1 MIRWQNLGLRERR
14 LLLICG
20 VLLLFAMFKYGL
32 MMPMSYYQ
40 QQTERDYVQAK
51 TDLDSVILLL
61 DKIKLLQQKQPEKK
75 SYPLEKSIE
84 ESLQQHQLQKIKWVI
99 LDNSITIEST
109 EVEFAVLISW
119 LADLEGKYG
128 IYVNE
133 IDFHKH
139 NSIPNKI
146 QLIKLRLQ
154 RNE

>member
-75 SYPLEKSIE
+75 LYPLEKSIK

-99 LDNSITIEST
+99 LDKNITIEST
-109 EVEFAVLISW
+109 EVEFDMLISW
-119 LADLEGKYG
+119 LADLEDKYG

-139 NSIPNKI
+139 ISIPKNI